1 MVNWWK
7 QEKRGVAVAISWQK
21 KHARVYSFFQLRLQ
35 SKNYLEIVS
44 KQSEQRRWYCQLS
57 PLIGSWIKTLFP
69 LRTFAQIVQ
78 TRLFFRFL
86 FSFSLLFLSL
96 MFAYDLIWPGLPF
109 CGKLNLIAS
118 NNFNIFYF
126 STSSS
131 ANSFP
136 VFGCLGGLMQNALPA

>member
-1 MVNWWK
+1 MVK
-7 QEKRGVAVAISWQK
+7 TRKDGCCGCHLVTKETRKSKSI
-21 KHARVYSFFQLRLQ
+21 FLQ
-35 SKNYLEIVS
+35 SKNYLKIVS

-57 PLIGSWIKTLFP
+57 PLIGSWIKTLFS

-86 FSFSLLFLSL
+86 FFYSLLFLSL

-118 NNFNIFYF
+118 NNFNINDF